1 METDHKPLEP
11 IFVKELNAAP
21 KRLQWM
27 LLRLQKY
34 SLCVA
39 YKKGRDMY
47 LADTLSRAFLPEVN
61 ACEFTQALE
70 SVDHLAFLPVS
81 NKRWKQIKHASADD
95 PVSHKLRATICQGWL
110 KQRSDVPECL
120 YLYFNIRDVLTVQ
133 DELVFKGQLLV
144 VPANLRKELLAVLHS
159 SHIGIEGCVRRAR
172 DTLYWPRMA
181 AELQQYISKC
191 DICLAHRDRQA
202 KEPLLKSPLI
212 SAK

>member
-1 METDHKPLEP
+1 
-11 IFVKELNAAP
+11 
-21 KRLQWM
+21 
-27 LLRLQKY
+27 
-34 SLCVA
+34 
-39 YKKGRDMY
+39 MY
-47 LADTLSRAFLPEVN
+47 LAHTLSRAFLPEVN

-81 NKRWKQIKHASADD
+81 NKRWKQIKHASAND
-95 PVSHKLRATICQGWL
+95 PVSQKLRATIRQGWL

-120 YLYFNIRDVLTVQ
+120 CLYFDIRDVLTVQ

-159 SHIGIEGCVRRAR
+159 SHIGIEGCVCRAR

-181 AELQQYISKC
+181 VELRQYISKC
-191 DICLAHRDRQA
+191 DICPAHRDRQA
-202 KEPLLKSPLI
+202 KEPLLKSPLT